1 MQQADTSLRYNQHC
15 YTVDMDLR
23 KIQINYMLGIYLG
36 SLDQVKSFIT
46 DFINS
51 CLHTQR
57 ASQAYGSFKKQL
69 IGLNCSRVQYC

>member
-15 YTVDMDLR
+15 YTVDVDLR
-23 KIQINYMLGIYLG
+23 KSQINYMLGIYLG

-51 CLHTQR
+51 VSILEEHPR
-57 ASQAYGSFKKQL
+57 LMDPLKDSLSD
-69 IGLNCSRVQYC
+69 